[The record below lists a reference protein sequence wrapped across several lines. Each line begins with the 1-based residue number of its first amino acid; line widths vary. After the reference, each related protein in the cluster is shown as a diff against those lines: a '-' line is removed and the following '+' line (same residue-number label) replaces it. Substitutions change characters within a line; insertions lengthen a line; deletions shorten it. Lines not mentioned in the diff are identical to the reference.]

1 MRNIILAIL
10 ASLLTACGGAEFSAD
25 ADAFG
30 GDAGA
35 SDVTVGGGTVTVTGG
50 SAGSVSAG
58 GSSSTGGKPV
68 GAAGAPQAG
77 SGGTAPATCEFD
89 PVKLTALLPKTIVWK
104 DFLYTEGDLCVTC
117 RDKPCVTIDVTS
129 WGSPELYPPT
139 GQYRYIPN
147 IAMPVAPLS
156 IGTNDGACTPQ
167 NTDCGIKVTIS
178 VVQFVPE
185 WSGDHWDLSMLNVQ
199 GGGSG
204 NACLADSK
212 FSNSYAVL
220 NDLQQEF
227 AATLSGLKI
236 PCD

>member
-89 PVKLTALLPKTIVWK
+89 PAKLTALLPKTIVWK

-117 RDKPCVTIDVTS
+117 RDKPCATINVTA
-129 WGSPELYPPT
+129 WGVPELFTET
-139 GQYRYIPN
+139 GEYRYVPN

-156 IGTNDGACTPQ
+156 IGTNDGACTPK
-167 NTDCGIKVTIS
+167 NTDCGIHVTVDNFKFIPVWTGDS
-178 VVQFVPE
+178 WKLSLIQVQA
-185 WSGDHWDLSMLNVQ
+185 S
-199 GGGSG
+199 GSG
-204 NACLADSK
+204 NVCLADAN
-212 FSNSYAVL
+212 FTGGYA
-220 NDLQQEF
+220 LQSDIEQEF
-227 AATLSGLKI
+227 TAALSGLKI